1 MSSKRG
7 GYVVN
12 EMFLSEKVLA
22 NKTAANINFSKSFV
36 NMLREE
42 TNAAPFSK
50 SNLLSSGQ
58 VINNRCPISHIQGQR
73 PKVVK
78 G

>member
-7 GYVVN
+7 EYVVN

-36 NMLREE
+36 NMLRNQCS
-42 TNAAPFSK
+42 T
-50 SNLLSSGQ
+50 
-58 VINNRCPISHIQGQR
+58 I
-73 PKVVK
+73 
-78 G
+78 